1 MFAKKEGVIIAVLMV
16 VSFLFA
22 GQVFATVDDLA
33 KQANKLVRDAERKMH
48 SGKNTDADLLLQK
61 AVALIEQGKAQDPNN
76 NKILQIEKKYTR
88 IKKNVDK
95 KLRENQPTESAST
108 APAITTSSD
117 DNKLPSGVT
126 KRLRD
131 IKRHLDRAERYI
143 EKYAEQIQY
152 LLGQANSLFEE
163 IEKNYGGQ
171 FDPNHTDFATMMT
184 RYNDLTQKNAGQ
196 FEAEKKVKADAEG
209 TKAAM
214 EKQSAEW
221 VAQFNEY
228 LSYPGQEEHN
238 PDKLVFVP
246 GTSEPEKFNKAQ
258 KNFDAFVAFYETYKQ
273 TEFTHGKTW
282 KLAGTN
288 S

>member
-1 MFAKKEGVIIAVLMV
+1 MPVIARKNSKDLNIYNNETYKIKEIRKKEGVIIAVLMV

-143 EKYAEQIQY
+143 EKDDEQTQY
-152 LLGQANSLFEE
+152 LLG
-163 IEKNYGGQ
+163 
-171 FDPNHTDFATMMT
+171 
-184 RYNDLTQKNAGQ
+184 
-196 FEAEKKVKADAEG
+196 
-209 TKAAM
+209 
-214 EKQSAEW
+214 
-221 VAQFNEY
+221 
-228 LSYPGQEEHN
+228 
-238 PDKLVFVP
+238 
-246 GTSEPEKFNKAQ
+246 
-258 KNFDAFVAFYETYKQ
+258 
-273 TEFTHGKTW
+273 
-282 KLAGTN
+282 
-288 S
+288 